1 MKFFLLHTE
10 HNARTGFL
18 ETDHGI
24 IETPTFMPV
33 GTQGTV
39 KAIEQR
45 ELEEIGAQ
53 IILGNTY
60 HLYLRPGMEILRAAN
75 GLHKFMNWRKPILT
89 DSGGFQVFS
98 LSELRKLSKE
108 GVRFQSHID
117 GSYHFFTPENVVDIQ
132 RTIGSDIMMMLDEC
146 TPFPSTFDEAK
157 QSNELTMRWAKRGR
171 TQFLTTD
178 EVYEH
183 SQAQFA
189 IVQGSIYPELRE
201 VSAKQLIEL
210 DCEGYAIG
218 GLAVGEPAETM
229 YEMVEVCNEILPTN
243 KPRYLMGV
251 GTPENLLEAIE
262 RGVDMFDCVLPTR
275 NGRNANVFTRFGK
288 INFRNAE
295 YKNNFTPIDDECE
308 CYTCRNF
315 TRAYLRHLFMT
326 KEILG
331 LQLATI
337 HNLFFYQW
345 LMKETRNAIRAQ
357 RFSEW
362 KKEMLVSLSSSKETD
377 FRITN
382 DYEFANITDS

>member
-1 MKFFLLHTE
+1 MKFSLSTTD
-10 HNARTGFL
+10 NKARLGFL
-18 ETDHGI
+18 ETAHGT

-45 ELEEIGAQ
+45 ELVEIGAQ

-60 HLYLRPGMEILRAAN
+60 HLYLRPGLEILRAAN
-75 GLHKFMNWRKPILT
+75 GLHRFMNWQKPILT

-98 LSELRKLSKE
+98 LSELRKLSE
-108 GVRFQSHID
+108 DGVRFRSHID
-117 GSYHFFTPENVVDIQ
+117 GSEHLFTPENVVDIQ
-132 RTIGSDIMMMLDEC
+132 RVIGSDIMMMLDEC
-146 TPFPSTFDEAK
+146 TSFPSTFDEAK
-157 QSNELTMRWAKRGR
+157 KSNELTMRWAKRGR
-171 TQFLTTD
+171 TQFLST
-178 EVYEH
+178 EELYEH

-189 IVQGSIYPELRE
+189 IVQGNIYPELRE
-201 VSAKQLIEL
+201 ISARQLIEL

-218 GLAVGEPAETM
+218 GLAVGEPTETM
-229 YEMVEVCNEILPTN
+229 YAMVEVCNEILPKE

-251 GTPENLLEAIE
+251 GTPENLLENIE

-275 NGRNANVFTRFGK
+275 NGRNANVFSRFGK

-295 YKNNFTPIDDECE
+295 YKNDFTPIDDECE

-337 HNLFFYQW
+337 HNLYFYQW
-345 LMKETRNAIRAQ
+345 LMKETRNAIREK

-362 KKEMLVSLSSSKETD
+362 KREMLNSLATKNENQEAQQVLE
-377 FRITN
+377 IT
-382 DYEFANITDS
+382 